1 MMYKTHIA
9 SSLAVGAGIANIIA
23 IPFSIG
29 YVAGL
34 TLGSLLPDIDEPNS
48 YLGRRSLGI
57 SYLIH
62 KKLGHRGLTHSLA
75 AWIVFSVYCC
85 ILPNSFT
92 LGLSMGYLFHI
103 IGDFFSVTSVP
114 LLSPFHEYRPQ
125 KMLFSYRTGSF
136 TEEII
141 KITSILVLVIF
152 VLKGELYQTLFT
164 SVGQFLKDFINIL
177 LWISNAIS

>member
-9 SSLAVGAGIANIIA
+9 SSLAVGAGVANIFGT
-23 IPFSIG
+23 PFSIG
-29 YVAGL
+29 YVVGL

-62 KKLGHRGLTHSLA
+62 KKLGHRGLTHSLP
-75 AWIVFSVYCC
+75 AWMVFSVYCC
-85 ILPNSFT
+85 IFPNYFT
-92 LGLSMGYLFHI
+92 LGLSRGYLFHI

-114 LLSPFHEYRPQ
+114 LLSPFNEYSPQ
-125 KMLFSYRTGSF
+125 NMLFSYRTGSF
-136 TEEII
+136 AEEII

-164 SVGQFLKDFINIL
+164 SVGLILKDLINIL
-177 LWISNAIS
+177 LCIPNALS

>member
-1 MMYKTHIA
+1 LRYKTHIA
-9 SSLAVGAGIANIIA
+9 SSLAVGAGIANVIA

-85 ILPNSFT
+85 ISPNSFT

-114 LLSPFHEYRPQ
+114 LLSPFHEFRPQ
-125 KMLFSYRTGSF
+125 NMLFSYKTGSF
-136 TEEII
+136 VEEII
-141 KITSILVLVIF
+141 KFASIFILLIF
-152 VLKGELYQTLFT
+152 IIKGELYRSLI
-164 SVGQFLKDFINIL
+164 SSIGPFLDEVISIL
-177 LWISNAIS
+177 LRFFTITV